1 MKAWNEMDIKEQKEV
16 FARFLA
22 SEIAKSLESGLE
34 FKPNNRAYNGN
45 AGNAYNGLNSLIL
58 DAKQHE
64 NGYESNVWVGLDDAL
79 KLGANPKEVEHIK
92 NNTKS
97 KNNPNGF
104 YDKASIAYIRDYEM
118 RYVKARDEQGNLIPL
133 KDKEGNLKHYSNGEV
148 IYENEKVPQRD
159 KEGNIKYMQ
168 DGKTPFYEFKKEK
181 IDIEPT
187 LEIKNLYNVNVFQTL
202 DKTKLKELDP
212 KTLRTQYISNT
223 FSMNNQN
230 LVIYDLYQPFGS
242 QNYPDFLVFIFDHVV
257 GIEIKFSKNDKGEK
271 NLQTSRPMWNSNLPK
286 PNAIYLYGV
295 ANADITF
302 FKGSDILSYET
313 REVLLKYFDTLDK
326 DEESLKSALKDLEN
340 PFGFAPYIR
349 KAYEHKKEFSNH
361 HQIESF
367 FSCNHILREQ
377 NVLEFLKTLI
387 H

>member
-133 KDKEGNLKHYSNGEV
+133 KDKEGNARCNAKGEI

-159 KEGNIKYMQ
+159 KLGNIKYMQ

-202 DKTKLKELDP
+202 DKTKLKELDT
-212 KTLRTQYISNT
+212 KTLRTQYVSKT
-223 FSMNNQN
+223 FSMDNQN
-230 LVIYDLYQPFGS
+230 LVIYDLSKHLNEKEYKKVLDYVEQYGATHHEKRKQHKIYQEPQQQIAPNTENNVKENNTKENNNNSEMNMEQFNKMLEMAQSNPQMLSMLQQTLNKGAE
-242 QNYPDFLVFIFDHVV
+242 QQKHDHYFANDEVAV
-257 GIEIKFSKNDKGEK
+257 TQSKG
-271 NLQTSRPMWNSNLPK
+271 R
-286 PNAIYLYGV
+286 G
-295 ANADITF
+295 
-302 FKGSDILSYET
+302 
-313 REVLLKYFDTLDK
+313 R
-326 DEESLKSALKDLEN
+326 
-340 PFGFAPYIR
+340 
-349 KAYEHKKEFSNH
+349 
-361 HQIESF
+361 
-367 FSCNHILREQ
+367 
-377 NVLEFLKTLI
+377 
-387 H
+387 

>member
-34 FKPNNRAYNGN
+34 FKSNNRAYNGN

-133 KDKEGNLKHYSNGEV
+133 KDKEGNLKYYSNGEV

-230 LVIYDLYQPFGS
+230 LVIYDLSKHLNEKQYNKVLDYVNQYGAIHHEKRKQHKIYQEP
-242 QNYPDFLVFIFDHVV
+242 QQQIAPNTDNNAKENNTKEPNNN
-257 GIEIKFSKNDKGEK
+257 EMNMAEFSKMLEMAQNNPQMLAMLQQTLNKGAEQQKYDHYFANDEVVLTQSKG
-271 NLQTSRPMWNSNLPK
+271 R
-286 PNAIYLYGV
+286 G
-295 ANADITF
+295 
-302 FKGSDILSYET
+302 
-313 REVLLKYFDTLDK
+313 R
-326 DEESLKSALKDLEN
+326 
-340 PFGFAPYIR
+340 
-349 KAYEHKKEFSNH
+349 
-361 HQIESF
+361 
-367 FSCNHILREQ
+367 
-377 NVLEFLKTLI
+377 
-387 H
+387 

>member
-1 MKAWNEMDIKEQKEV
+1 MDIKEQKEV

-230 LVIYDLYQPFGS
+230 LVIYDLSKHLNEKQYNKVLDYVNQYGATHHEKRKQHKIYQEP
-242 QNYPDFLVFIFDHVV
+242 QQQIAPNTDNNAKENNTKEPNNN
-257 GIEIKFSKNDKGEK
+257 EMNMAEFSKMKYDHYFANDEVVLTQSKG
-271 NLQTSRPMWNSNLPK
+271 R
-286 PNAIYLYGV
+286 G
-295 ANADITF
+295 
-302 FKGSDILSYET
+302 
-313 REVLLKYFDTLDK
+313 R
-326 DEESLKSALKDLEN
+326 
-340 PFGFAPYIR
+340 
-349 KAYEHKKEFSNH
+349 
-361 HQIESF
+361 
-367 FSCNHILREQ
+367 
-377 NVLEFLKTLI
+377 
-387 H
+387 

>member
-92 NNTKS
+92 
-97 KNNPNGF
+97 
-104 YDKASIAYIRDYEM
+104 
-118 RYVKARDEQGNLIPL
+118 ARDEQGNLIPL

-159 KEGNIKYMQ
+159 KESNIKYMQ

-230 LVIYDLYQPFGS
+230 LVIYDLSKHLNEKQYNKVLDYVNQYGATHHEKRKQHKIYQEP
-242 QNYPDFLVFIFDHVV
+242 QQQIAPNTDNNAKENNTKEPNNN
-257 GIEIKFSKNDKGEK
+257 EMNMAEFSKMLEMAQNNPQMLAMLQQTLNKGAEQQKYDHYFANDEVVLTQSKG
-271 NLQTSRPMWNSNLPK
+271 R
-286 PNAIYLYGV
+286 G
-295 ANADITF
+295 
-302 FKGSDILSYET
+302 
-313 REVLLKYFDTLDK
+313 R
-326 DEESLKSALKDLEN
+326 
-340 PFGFAPYIR
+340 
-349 KAYEHKKEFSNH
+349 
-361 HQIESF
+361 
-367 FSCNHILREQ
+367 
-377 NVLEFLKTLI
+377 
-387 H
+387 

>member
-22 SEIAKSLESGLE
+22 SEIAQSLDAGLE
-34 FKPNNRAYNGN
+34 FKANNRAYNGN
-45 AGNAYNGLNSLIL
+45 VGNAYNGLNSLIL

-159 KEGNIKYMQ
+159 KESNIKYMQ

-187 LEIKNLYNVNVFQTL
+187 L
-202 DKTKLKELDP
+202 
-212 KTLRTQYISNT
+212 
-223 FSMNNQN
+223 
-230 LVIYDLYQPFGS
+230 
-242 QNYPDFLVFIFDHVV
+242 
-257 GIEIKFSKNDKGEK
+257 
-271 NLQTSRPMWNSNLPK
+271 
-286 PNAIYLYGV
+286 
-295 ANADITF
+295 
-302 FKGSDILSYET
+302 
-313 REVLLKYFDTLDK
+313 
-326 DEESLKSALKDLEN
+326 
-340 PFGFAPYIR
+340 
-349 KAYEHKKEFSNH
+349 
-361 HQIESF
+361 
-367 FSCNHILREQ
+367 
-377 NVLEFLKTLI
+377 
-387 H
+387 

>member
-1 MKAWNEMDIKEQKEV
+1 MKAWNEMDIKEQKDI
-16 FARFLA
+16 FSKFLA
-22 SEIAKSLESGLE
+22 NEIAKSLESGLE
-34 FKPNNRAYNGN
+34 FKANNRAYNGSV
-45 AGNAYNGLNSLIL
+45 GNAYNGLNSLIL

-92 NNTKS
+92 NNTKA

-118 RYVKARDEQGNLIPL
+118 RYVKARDEKGNLIPL

-181 IDIEPT
+181 VAIEPT

-212 KTLRTQYISNT
+212 KTLRTQYISHT
-223 FSMNNQN
+223 FSRDNQN
-230 LVIYDLYQPFGS
+230 LVIYDLSKHLNENQYNKVLDYVNQYGATHHEEKKRHK
-242 QNYPDFLVFIFDHVV
+242 VFQQEPTQENAPNTENHVK
-257 GIEIKFSKNDKGEK
+257 ENNAKEPNNNEMNMAEFSKMLETIQNNPQMLAMLQQTLNKGAEQQK
-271 NLQTSRPMWNSNLPK
+271 HDHYFANEE
-286 PNAIYLYGV
+286 V
-295 ANADITF
+295 APTQS
-302 FKGSDILSYET
+302 KG
-313 REVLLKYFDTLDK
+313 R
-326 DEESLKSALKDLEN
+326 
-340 PFGFAPYIR
+340 GR
-349 KAYEHKKEFSNH
+349 
-361 HQIESF
+361 
-367 FSCNHILREQ
+367 
-377 NVLEFLKTLI
+377 
-387 H
+387 

>member
-79 KLGANPKEVEHIK
+79 KLGANPKEVEFIK
-92 NNTKS
+92 NNIKS
-97 KNNPNGF
+97 KNNKESI

-118 RYVKARDEQGNLIPL
+118 RYVKARDEQGNFIPVL
-133 KDKEGNLKHYSNGEV
+133 DKEGNARRNAKGEI

-159 KEGNIKYMQ
+159 KLGNIKYMQ
-168 DGKTPFYEFKKEK
+168 DGKTPFY
-181 IDIEPT
+181 
-187 LEIKNLYNVNVFQTL
+187 TL

-230 LVIYDLYQPFGS
+230 LVIYDLSKHLNEKQYNKVLDYVNQYGATHHEKRKQHKIYQEP
-242 QNYPDFLVFIFDHVV
+242 QQQIAPNTDNNAKENNTKEPNNN
-257 GIEIKFSKNDKGEK
+257 EMNMAEFSKMLEMAQNNPQMLAMLQQTLNKGAEQQKHDHYFANDEVVLTQSKG
-271 NLQTSRPMWNSNLPK
+271 R
-286 PNAIYLYGV
+286 G
-295 ANADITF
+295 
-302 FKGSDILSYET
+302 
-313 REVLLKYFDTLDK
+313 R
-326 DEESLKSALKDLEN
+326 
-340 PFGFAPYIR
+340 
-349 KAYEHKKEFSNH
+349 
-361 HQIESF
+361 
-367 FSCNHILREQ
+367 
-377 NVLEFLKTLI
+377 
-387 H
+387 

>member
-133 KDKEGNLKHYSNGEV
+133 KDKEGN
-148 IYENEKVPQRD
+148 
-159 KEGNIKYMQ
+159 IKYMQ

-230 LVIYDLYQPFGS
+230 LVIYDLSKHLNEKQYNKVLDYVNQYGATHHEKRKQHKIYQEP
-242 QNYPDFLVFIFDHVV
+242 QQQIAPNTDNNAKENNTKEPNNN
-257 GIEIKFSKNDKGEK
+257 EMNMAEFSKMLEMAQNNPQMLAMLQQTLNKGAEQQKYDHYFANDEVVLTQSKG
-271 NLQTSRPMWNSNLPK
+271 R
-286 PNAIYLYGV
+286 G
-295 ANADITF
+295 
-302 FKGSDILSYET
+302 
-313 REVLLKYFDTLDK
+313 R
-326 DEESLKSALKDLEN
+326 
-340 PFGFAPYIR
+340 
-349 KAYEHKKEFSNH
+349 
-361 HQIESF
+361 
-367 FSCNHILREQ
+367 
-377 NVLEFLKTLI
+377 
-387 H
+387 

>member
-1 MKAWNEMDIKEQKEV
+1 MKTWNEMDIKEQKELFV
-16 FARFLA
+16 KFLA
-22 SEIAKSLESGLE
+22 SEIAQSLDAGLE
-34 FKPNNRAYNGN
+34 FKANNRAYNGN
-45 AGNAYNGLNSLIL
+45 VGNAYNGLNSLIL

-79 KLGANPKEVEHIK
+79 KLGANPKEVEYIK

-133 KDKEGNLKHYSNGEV
+133 KDKEGN
-148 IYENEKVPQRD
+148 
-159 KEGNIKYMQ
+159 IKYMQ

-187 LEIKNLYNVNVFQTL
+187 LEIKNLYNVNIFQTL

-230 LVIYDLYQPFGS
+230 FVIYDLSKHLNEKQYNKVLDYVNQYGATHHEKRKQHKIYQEP
-242 QNYPDFLVFIFDHVV
+242 QQQIAPNTDNNAKENNTKEPNNN
-257 GIEIKFSKNDKGEK
+257 EMNMAEFSKMLEMAQSNPQMLAMLQQTLNKGAEQQKHDHYFANDEVAVTQSKG
-271 NLQTSRPMWNSNLPK
+271 R
-286 PNAIYLYGV
+286 G
-295 ANADITF
+295 
-302 FKGSDILSYET
+302 
-313 REVLLKYFDTLDK
+313 R
-326 DEESLKSALKDLEN
+326 
-340 PFGFAPYIR
+340 
-349 KAYEHKKEFSNH
+349 
-361 HQIESF
+361 
-367 FSCNHILREQ
+367 
-377 NVLEFLKTLI
+377 
-387 H
+387 

>member
-133 KDKEGNLKHYSNGEV
+133 KDKEGN
-148 IYENEKVPQRD
+148 
-159 KEGNIKYMQ
+159 IKYMQ

-230 LVIYDLYQPFGS
+230 LVIYDLSKHLNEKQYNKVLDYVNQYGATHHEKRKQHKIYQEP
-242 QNYPDFLVFIFDHVV
+242 QQQIAPNTDNNAKENNTKEPNNN
-257 GIEIKFSKNDKGEK
+257 EMNMAEFSKMLEMAQNNPQMLAMLQQTLNKGAEQQKHDYYFANDEVVLTQSKG
-271 NLQTSRPMWNSNLPK
+271 R
-286 PNAIYLYGV
+286 G
-295 ANADITF
+295 
-302 FKGSDILSYET
+302 
-313 REVLLKYFDTLDK
+313 R
-326 DEESLKSALKDLEN
+326 
-340 PFGFAPYIR
+340 
-349 KAYEHKKEFSNH
+349 
-361 HQIESF
+361 
-367 FSCNHILREQ
+367 
-377 NVLEFLKTLI
+377 
-387 H
+387 

>member
-79 KLGANPKEVEHIK
+79 KLGANPKEVDHIK

-133 KDKEGNLKHYSNGEV
+133 K
-148 IYENEKVPQRD
+148 D

-202 DKTKLKELDP
+202 DKTKLKELDT
-212 KTLRTQYISNT
+212 KTLRTQYVSKT
-223 FSMNNQN
+223 FSMDNQN
-230 LVIYDLYQPFGS
+230 LVIYDLSKHLNESQYKKVLDYVEQYGTTHSEKRKQYHISQSYQQENKIENTPNTENNVKENNNS
-242 QNYPDFLVFIFDHVV
+242 QMNMA
-257 GIEIKFSKNDKGEK
+257 EFSKMLEMAQSNPQMLAMLQQTLNKGAEQQKHDHYFANDEVVLTQSKG
-271 NLQTSRPMWNSNLPK
+271 R
-286 PNAIYLYGV
+286 G
-295 ANADITF
+295 
-302 FKGSDILSYET
+302 
-313 REVLLKYFDTLDK
+313 R
-326 DEESLKSALKDLEN
+326 
-340 PFGFAPYIR
+340 
-349 KAYEHKKEFSNH
+349 
-361 HQIESF
+361 
-367 FSCNHILREQ
+367 
-377 NVLEFLKTLI
+377 
-387 H
+387 

>member
-104 YDKASIAYIRDYEM
+104 YDKASIAHIRDYEM
-118 RYVKARDEQGNLIPL
+118 RYVKARDEQDNLIPL
-133 KDKEGNLKHYSNGEV
+133 K
-148 IYENEKVPQRD
+148 D

-230 LVIYDLYQPFGS
+230 LVIYDLSKHLNEKQYDKVLDYVNQYGATHHEKRKQHKIYQEPQQQIAPNTDNNAKENNTKEPNNNEMNMAEFYKMLEMA
-242 QNYPDFLVFIFDHVV
+242 QNNPQMLAMLQQTLNKGAEQQKHDHYFANDEVV
-257 GIEIKFSKNDKGEK
+257 LTQSKG
-271 NLQTSRPMWNSNLPK
+271 R
-286 PNAIYLYGV
+286 G
-295 ANADITF
+295 
-302 FKGSDILSYET
+302 
-313 REVLLKYFDTLDK
+313 R
-326 DEESLKSALKDLEN
+326 
-340 PFGFAPYIR
+340 
-349 KAYEHKKEFSNH
+349 
-361 HQIESF
+361 
-367 FSCNHILREQ
+367 
-377 NVLEFLKTLI
+377 
-387 H
+387 

>member
-1 MKAWNEMDIKEQKEV
+1 MDIKEQKEV

-118 RYVKARDEQGNLIPL
+118 HYVKARDEQGNLIPL

-230 LVIYDLYQPFGS
+230 LVIYDLSKHLNEKQYNKVLDYVNQYGATHHEKRKQHKIYQES
-242 QNYPDFLVFIFDHVV
+242 QQQIAPNTNNNAKENNTKEPNNN
-257 GIEIKFSKNDKGEK
+257 EMNMAEFSKMKYDHYFANDEVVLTQSKG
-271 NLQTSRPMWNSNLPK
+271 R
-286 PNAIYLYGV
+286 G
-295 ANADITF
+295 
-302 FKGSDILSYET
+302 
-313 REVLLKYFDTLDK
+313 R
-326 DEESLKSALKDLEN
+326 
-340 PFGFAPYIR
+340 
-349 KAYEHKKEFSNH
+349 
-361 HQIESF
+361 
-367 FSCNHILREQ
+367 
-377 NVLEFLKTLI
+377 
-387 H
+387 

>member
-230 LVIYDLYQPFGS
+230 LVIYDLSKHLNES
-242 QNYPDFLVFIFDHVV
+242 Q
-257 GIEIKFSKNDKGEK
+257 
-271 NLQTSRPMWNSNLPK
+271 
-286 PNAIYLYGV
+286 
-295 ANADITF
+295 
-302 FKGSDILSYET
+302 
-313 REVLLKYFDTLDK
+313 
-326 DEESLKSALKDLEN
+326 
-340 PFGFAPYIR
+340 
-349 KAYEHKKEFSNH
+349 
-361 HQIESF
+361 
-367 FSCNHILREQ
+367 C
-377 NVLEFLKTLI
+377 
-387 H
+387 

>member
-133 KDKEGNLKHYSNGEV
+133 KDKEGN
-148 IYENEKVPQRD
+148 
-159 KEGNIKYMQ
+159 IKYMQ

-230 LVIYDLYQPFGS
+230 LVIYDLSKHLNEKQYNKVLDYVNQYGATHHEKRKQHKIYQEP
-242 QNYPDFLVFIFDHVV
+242 QQQIVPNTDNNAKENNTKEPNNN
-257 GIEIKFSKNDKGEK
+257 EMNMAEFSKMLEMAQNNPQMLAMLQQTLNKGAEQQKHDHYFANDEVVLTQSKG
-271 NLQTSRPMWNSNLPK
+271 R
-286 PNAIYLYGV
+286 G
-295 ANADITF
+295 
-302 FKGSDILSYET
+302 
-313 REVLLKYFDTLDK
+313 R
-326 DEESLKSALKDLEN
+326 
-340 PFGFAPYIR
+340 
-349 KAYEHKKEFSNH
+349 
-361 HQIESF
+361 
-367 FSCNHILREQ
+367 
-377 NVLEFLKTLI
+377 
-387 H
+387 

>member
-118 RYVKARDEQGNLIPL
+118 HYVKARDEQGNLIPL
-133 KDKEGNLKHYSNGEV
+133 K
-148 IYENEKVPQRD
+148 D

-230 LVIYDLYQPFGS
+230 LVIYDLSKHLNEKQYNKVLDYVNQYGATHHEKRKQHKIYQEP
-242 QNYPDFLVFIFDHVV
+242 QQQIAPNTDNNAKENNTKEPNNN
-257 GIEIKFSKNDKGEK
+257 EMNMAEFSKMLEMAQSNPQMLAMLQQTLNKGAEQQKHDHYFANDEVAVTQSKG
-271 NLQTSRPMWNSNLPK
+271 R
-286 PNAIYLYGV
+286 G
-295 ANADITF
+295 
-302 FKGSDILSYET
+302 
-313 REVLLKYFDTLDK
+313 R
-326 DEESLKSALKDLEN
+326 
-340 PFGFAPYIR
+340 
-349 KAYEHKKEFSNH
+349 
-361 HQIESF
+361 
-367 FSCNHILREQ
+367 
-377 NVLEFLKTLI
+377 
-387 H
+387 

>member
-79 KLGANPKEVEHIK
+79 KLGANPKEVEFIK

-97 KNNPNGF
+97 KNNKEGI

-118 RYVKARDEQGNLIPL
+118 RYIKARDKEGNLIPL
-133 KDKEGNLKHYSNGEV
+133 KDKEGNARRNAKGEI

-159 KEGNIKYMQ
+159 KLGNIKYMQ
-168 DGKTPFYEFKKEK
+168 DGVTPFYEFKKEK

-187 LEIKNLYNVNVFQTL
+187 LEIKNLYNVNIFQTL

-212 KTLRTQYISNT
+212 KTLRTQYISHT
-223 FSMNNQN
+223 FSMDNQN
-230 LVIYDLYQPFGS
+230 LVIYDLSKHLNEKQYNKVLDYVNQYGATHHEKRKQHKIYQEPQQQIAPNTDNNVKENNAKEPNNNEMNMEQFNKMLEMA
-242 QNYPDFLVFIFDHVV
+242 QNNPQMLAMLQQTLNKGAEQQKYDHYFANDEVV
-257 GIEIKFSKNDKGEK
+257 LTQSKG
-271 NLQTSRPMWNSNLPK
+271 R
-286 PNAIYLYGV
+286 G
-295 ANADITF
+295 
-302 FKGSDILSYET
+302 
-313 REVLLKYFDTLDK
+313 R
-326 DEESLKSALKDLEN
+326 
-340 PFGFAPYIR
+340 
-349 KAYEHKKEFSNH
+349 
-361 HQIESF
+361 
-367 FSCNHILREQ
+367 
-377 NVLEFLKTLI
+377 
-387 H
+387 

>member
-1 MKAWNEMDIKEQKEV
+1 MKSWNEMDIKEQKEV

-223 FSMNNQN
+223 YSMNNQN
-230 LVIYDLYQPFGS
+230 LVIYDLSKHLNEKQYNKVLDYVNQYGATHHEKRKQHKIYQEPQQQIAHNTDNNAKENNTKEPNNNEIYFA
-242 QNYPDFLVFIFDHVV
+242 NDEVV
-257 GIEIKFSKNDKGEK
+257 LTQSKG
-271 NLQTSRPMWNSNLPK
+271 R
-286 PNAIYLYGV
+286 G
-295 ANADITF
+295 
-302 FKGSDILSYET
+302 
-313 REVLLKYFDTLDK
+313 R
-326 DEESLKSALKDLEN
+326 
-340 PFGFAPYIR
+340 
-349 KAYEHKKEFSNH
+349 
-361 HQIESF
+361 
-367 FSCNHILREQ
+367 
-377 NVLEFLKTLI
+377 
-387 H
+387 

>member
-92 NNTKS
+92 NNTNS

-133 KDKEGNLKHYSNGEV
+133 KDKEGNARCNAKGEI

-159 KEGNIKYMQ
+159 REGNIKYMQ
-168 DGKTPFYEFKKEK
+168 DGTPFYEFKKEK

-187 LEIKNLYNVNVFQTL
+187 LEIKNLYNVNIFQTL
-202 DKTKLKELDP
+202 DKTKLKELDT

-230 LVIYDLYQPFGS
+230 LVIYDLSKHLNEKQYKKVLDYVEQYGATHSEKRKQYHISQSYQ
-242 QNYPDFLVFIFDHVV
+242 QENK
-257 GIEIKFSKNDKGEK
+257 IENTPNTENNAKENNTKEPNNNEMNMAEFSKMLEMAQNNPQMLAMLQQTLNKGAEQQKYDHYFANDEVVLTQSKG
-271 NLQTSRPMWNSNLPK
+271 R
-286 PNAIYLYGV
+286 G
-295 ANADITF
+295 
-302 FKGSDILSYET
+302 
-313 REVLLKYFDTLDK
+313 R
-326 DEESLKSALKDLEN
+326 
-340 PFGFAPYIR
+340 
-349 KAYEHKKEFSNH
+349 
-361 HQIESF
+361 
-367 FSCNHILREQ
+367 
-377 NVLEFLKTLI
+377 
-387 H
+387 

>member
-1 MKAWNEMDIKEQKEV
+1 MKAWNEMDVKEQKELFV
-16 FARFLA
+16 KFLA

-45 AGNAYNGLNSLIL
+45 AGNAYNGLNALIL

-118 RYVKARDEQGNLIPL
+118 RYVKARDEQGSLIPL

-230 LVIYDLYQPFGS
+230 LVIYDLSKHLNEKQYNKVLDYVNQYGATHHEKRKQHKIYQEP
-242 QNYPDFLVFIFDHVV
+242 QQQIAPNTDNNAKENNTKEPNNN
-257 GIEIKFSKNDKGEK
+257 EMNMAEFSKGAEQQKYDHYFADEVVLTQSKG
-271 NLQTSRPMWNSNLPK
+271 R
-286 PNAIYLYGV
+286 G
-295 ANADITF
+295 
-302 FKGSDILSYET
+302 
-313 REVLLKYFDTLDK
+313 R
-326 DEESLKSALKDLEN
+326 
-340 PFGFAPYIR
+340 
-349 KAYEHKKEFSNH
+349 
-361 HQIESF
+361 
-367 FSCNHILREQ
+367 
-377 NVLEFLKTLI
+377 
-387 H
+387 

>member
-79 KLGANPKEVEHIK
+79 KLEANPKEVEHIK

-133 KDKEGNLKHYSNGEV
+133 K
-148 IYENEKVPQRD
+148 D

-230 LVIYDLYQPFGS
+230 LVIYDLSKHLNEKQYNKVLDYVNQYGATHHEKRKQHKIYQEP
-242 QNYPDFLVFIFDHVV
+242 QQQIVPNTDNNAKENNTKEPNNN
-257 GIEIKFSKNDKGEK
+257 EMNMAEFSKMLEMAQSNPQMLAMLKQTLNKGAEQQKHDHYFANDEVVLTQSKG
-271 NLQTSRPMWNSNLPK
+271 R
-286 PNAIYLYGV
+286 G
-295 ANADITF
+295 
-302 FKGSDILSYET
+302 
-313 REVLLKYFDTLDK
+313 R
-326 DEESLKSALKDLEN
+326 
-340 PFGFAPYIR
+340 
-349 KAYEHKKEFSNH
+349 
-361 HQIESF
+361 
-367 FSCNHILREQ
+367 
-377 NVLEFLKTLI
+377 
-387 H
+387 

>member
-187 LEIKNLYNVNVFQTL
+187 LEIKKLYNVNVLQTL

-230 LVIYDLYQPFGS
+230 LVIYDLSKHLNEKQYNKVLDYVNQYGATYHEKRKQHKIYQGP
-242 QNYPDFLVFIFDHVV
+242 QQQIAPNTDNNAKENNTKEPNNN
-257 GIEIKFSKNDKGEK
+257 EMNMAEFSKMLEVAQNNPQMLAMLQQTLNKGAEQQKYDHYFANDEVVLTQSKGRGK
-271 NLQTSRPMWNSNLPK
+271 
-286 PNAIYLYGV
+286 
-295 ANADITF
+295 
-302 FKGSDILSYET
+302 
-313 REVLLKYFDTLDK
+313 
-326 DEESLKSALKDLEN
+326 
-340 PFGFAPYIR
+340 
-349 KAYEHKKEFSNH
+349 
-361 HQIESF
+361 
-367 FSCNHILREQ
+367 
-377 NVLEFLKTLI
+377 
-387 H
+387 

>member
-22 SEIAKSLESGLE
+22 SEIAKSLEFGLE

-45 AGNAYNGLNSLIL
+45 VGNAYNGLNALIL

-79 KLGANPKEVEHIK
+79 KLGANPKEVEFIK

-97 KNNPNGF
+97 KNNKEGI

-133 KDKEGNLKHYSNGEV
+133 KDKEGNLKHYSSGEV

-230 LVIYDLYQPFGS
+230 LVIYDLSKHLNEKQYNKVLDYVNQYGATHHEKRKQHKIYQEP
-242 QNYPDFLVFIFDHVV
+242 QQQIAPNTDNNAKENNTKEPNNN
-257 GIEIKFSKNDKGEK
+257 EMNMAEFSKMLEMAQNNPQMLAMLQQTLNKGAEQQKHDYYFANDEVVLTQSKG
-271 NLQTSRPMWNSNLPK
+271 R
-286 PNAIYLYGV
+286 G
-295 ANADITF
+295 
-302 FKGSDILSYET
+302 
-313 REVLLKYFDTLDK
+313 R
-326 DEESLKSALKDLEN
+326 
-340 PFGFAPYIR
+340 
-349 KAYEHKKEFSNH
+349 
-361 HQIESF
+361 
-367 FSCNHILREQ
+367 
-377 NVLEFLKTLI
+377 
-387 H
+387 

>member
-97 KNNPNGF
+97 KNNKEGI

-118 RYVKARDEQGNLIPL
+118 RYVKARDKEGNLIPL
-133 KDKEGNLKHYSNGEV
+133 KDKEGNARRNAKGEI

-187 LEIKNLYNVNVFQTL
+187 LEIK
-202 DKTKLKELDP
+202 
-212 KTLRTQYISNT
+212 
-223 FSMNNQN
+223 
-230 LVIYDLYQPFGS
+230 
-242 QNYPDFLVFIFDHVV
+242 
-257 GIEIKFSKNDKGEK
+257 
-271 NLQTSRPMWNSNLPK
+271 
-286 PNAIYLYGV
+286 
-295 ANADITF
+295 
-302 FKGSDILSYET
+302 
-313 REVLLKYFDTLDK
+313 
-326 DEESLKSALKDLEN
+326 
-340 PFGFAPYIR
+340 
-349 KAYEHKKEFSNH
+349 
-361 HQIESF
+361 
-367 FSCNHILREQ
+367 
-377 NVLEFLKTLI
+377 
-387 H
+387 

>member
-118 RYVKARDEQGNLIPL
+118 HYVKARDEQGNLIPL

-230 LVIYDLYQPFGS
+230 LVIYDLSKHLNEKQYNKVLDYVNQYGATHHEKRKQHKIYQEP
-242 QNYPDFLVFIFDHVV
+242 QQQIAPNTDNNAKENNTKEPNNN
-257 GIEIKFSKNDKGEK
+257 EMNMAEFSKMLEMAQNNPQMLAMLQQTLNKGAEQQKHDHYFANDEVAPTQSKG
-271 NLQTSRPMWNSNLPK
+271 R
-286 PNAIYLYGV
+286 G
-295 ANADITF
+295 
-302 FKGSDILSYET
+302 
-313 REVLLKYFDTLDK
+313 R
-326 DEESLKSALKDLEN
+326 
-340 PFGFAPYIR
+340 
-349 KAYEHKKEFSNH
+349 
-361 HQIESF
+361 
-367 FSCNHILREQ
+367 
-377 NVLEFLKTLI
+377 
-387 H
+387 

>member
-118 RYVKARDEQGNLIPL
+118 RYVKARDEQDNLIPL
-133 KDKEGNLKHYSNGEV
+133 K
-148 IYENEKVPQRD
+148 D

-230 LVIYDLYQPFGS
+230 LVICDLSKHLNEKQYNKVLDYVNQYGATHHEKRKQHKIYQEPQQQIAPNTDNNAKENNTKEPNNNEMNMAEFYKMLEMAQNNPQMLAMLQQTLNKGAEQQKYDHYFA
-242 QNYPDFLVFIFDHVV
+242 NDEVV
-257 GIEIKFSKNDKGEK
+257 LTQSKG
-271 NLQTSRPMWNSNLPK
+271 R
-286 PNAIYLYGV
+286 G
-295 ANADITF
+295 
-302 FKGSDILSYET
+302 
-313 REVLLKYFDTLDK
+313 R
-326 DEESLKSALKDLEN
+326 
-340 PFGFAPYIR
+340 
-349 KAYEHKKEFSNH
+349 
-361 HQIESF
+361 
-367 FSCNHILREQ
+367 
-377 NVLEFLKTLI
+377 
-387 H
+387 

>member
-79 KLGANPKEVEHIK
+79 KLGANPKEVEFIK

-97 KNNPNGF
+97 KNNKEGI

-159 KEGNIKYMQ
+159 K
-168 DGKTPFYEFKKEK
+168 
-181 IDIEPT
+181 
-187 LEIKNLYNVNVFQTL
+187 
-202 DKTKLKELDP
+202 
-212 KTLRTQYISNT
+212 
-223 FSMNNQN
+223 
-230 LVIYDLYQPFGS
+230 
-242 QNYPDFLVFIFDHVV
+242 
-257 GIEIKFSKNDKGEK
+257 
-271 NLQTSRPMWNSNLPK
+271 
-286 PNAIYLYGV
+286 
-295 ANADITF
+295 
-302 FKGSDILSYET
+302 
-313 REVLLKYFDTLDK
+313 
-326 DEESLKSALKDLEN
+326 
-340 PFGFAPYIR
+340 
-349 KAYEHKKEFSNH
+349 
-361 HQIESF
+361 
-367 FSCNHILREQ
+367 
-377 NVLEFLKTLI
+377 
-387 H
+387 

>member
-79 KLGANPKEVEHIK
+79 KLGANPKEVEFIK
-92 NNTKS
+92 NNIKS
-97 KNNPNGF
+97 KNNKEGI

-118 RYVKARDEQGNLIPL
+118 RYVKARDKQGNFIPVL
-133 KDKEGNLKHYSNGEV
+133 DKEGNARCNAKGEI

-159 KEGNIKYMQ
+159 KLGNIKYTQ

-223 FSMNNQN
+223 FSVNNQN
-230 LVIYDLYQPFGS
+230 LVIYDLSKHLNEKQYNKVLDYVNQYGATHHEKRKQHKIYQEPQQQIAPNTDNNAKENNTKES
-242 QNYPDFLVFIFDHVV
+242 NNN
-257 GIEIKFSKNDKGEK
+257 EMNMAEFSKMLEMAQNNPQMLAMLQQTLNKGAEQQKYDHYFANDEVVLTQSKG
-271 NLQTSRPMWNSNLPK
+271 R
-286 PNAIYLYGV
+286 G
-295 ANADITF
+295 
-302 FKGSDILSYET
+302 
-313 REVLLKYFDTLDK
+313 R
-326 DEESLKSALKDLEN
+326 
-340 PFGFAPYIR
+340 
-349 KAYEHKKEFSNH
+349 
-361 HQIESF
+361 
-367 FSCNHILREQ
+367 
-377 NVLEFLKTLI
+377 
-387 H
+387 

>member
-1 MKAWNEMDIKEQKEV
+1 MKTWNEMDIKEQKELFV
-16 FARFLA
+16 KFLA
-22 SEIAKSLESGLE
+22 SEIAQSLDAGLE
-34 FKPNNRAYNGN
+34 FKANNRAYNGN
-45 AGNAYNGLNSLIL
+45 VGNAYNGLNALIL

-79 KLGANPKEVEHIK
+79 KLGANPKEVEFIK

-133 KDKEGNLKHYSNGEV
+133 KDKEGNLK
-148 IYENEKVPQRD
+148 
-159 KEGNIKYMQ
+159 YMQ

-187 LEIKNLYNVNVFQTL
+187 LEIKNLYNVNIFQTL

-230 LVIYDLYQPFGS
+230 LVIYDLSKHLNEKQYNKVLDYVNQYGATHHEKRKQHKIYQEP
-242 QNYPDFLVFIFDHVV
+242 QQQIAPNTDNNAKENNTKEPNNN
-257 GIEIKFSKNDKGEK
+257 EMNMAEFSKMLEMAQSNSQMLAMLQQTLNKGAEQQKHDHYFANDEVAVTQSKG
-271 NLQTSRPMWNSNLPK
+271 R
-286 PNAIYLYGV
+286 G
-295 ANADITF
+295 
-302 FKGSDILSYET
+302 
-313 REVLLKYFDTLDK
+313 R
-326 DEESLKSALKDLEN
+326 
-340 PFGFAPYIR
+340 
-349 KAYEHKKEFSNH
+349 
-361 HQIESF
+361 
-367 FSCNHILREQ
+367 
-377 NVLEFLKTLI
+377 
-387 H
+387 